1 MVVVKPTGK
10 DGKPLKPKP
19 IKPKKRSE
27 GGMTNKKPMKPKR
40 VISIAIGKAKDYPG
54 MKKIL
59 EMNKKGKK
67 RFSKGGGADTG
78 DVGEARSKLGVAINK
93 IKRTGVM
100 GKRPKPKLQAPKR
113 APMKPLSKKLGA
125 GVTTAKKM
133 GGGMMKYSKGGGAD
147 TGKRGEAKS
156 KATIQNMRLERAF
169 PLTAT
174 LAYKAGLTKKT
185 TLPIKGKHKKMGGG
199 MMKYKKGGSSD
210 FGMLSVKAGIDKNPN
225 PTQADRIA
233 GAKMNKKADGGM
245 MRGYGAARTSGSGL
259 QDEKLVPGKSM
270 DYYKDLM

>member
-78 DVGEARSKLGVAINK
+78 NVGEVRSKLGVAINK

-125 GVTTAKKM
+125 GVTT
-133 GGGMMKYSKGGGAD
+133 
-147 TGKRGEAKS
+147 
-156 KATIQNMRLERAF
+156 
-169 PLTAT
+169 
-174 LAYKAGLTKKT
+174 
-185 TLPIKGKHKKMGGG
+185 KMGGG